1 MKYYY
6 VYILKSLVD
15 GKFYTGYT
23 SNLKKRLDEHNKG
36 LTKSTKSRRPFELV
50 YFEGSVNIK
59 DVMKREKYLK
69 TTYGKRYI
77 RNRIIN
83 YLEENIT

>member
-36 LTKSTKSRRPFELV
+36 LTKSTKS
-50 YFEGSVNIK
+50 SIK
-59 DVMKREKYLK
+59 E
-69 TTYGKRYI
+69 YI
-77 RNRIIN
+77 VSN
-83 YLEENIT
+83 